1 VSERRGEYRLALLWW
16 SAFAG
21 IVVCAVSYWPA
32 VMAMQRA
39 FDVPSFPPGGVD
51 YWLCWAAPLVAVA
64 TAGAVAFLVWRRAR
78 LALAGFLVAFLLTGL
93 CMGMFGYSVDSMPY
107 YM

>member
-1 VSERRGEYRLALLWW
+1 MLWW

-21 IVVCAVSYWPA
+21 IVVCALSYWSV
-32 VMAMQRA
+32 VMAIRRA
-39 FDVPSFPPGGVD
+39 FDVQSFPPGGVD

-64 TAGAVAFLVWRRAR
+64 TAGTVTLIVWRRAR

-93 CMGMFGYSVDSMPY
+93 YMGMVGYSVDSMPY

>member
-1 VSERRGEYRLALLWW
+1 MSERRGEYRLALLWW

-21 IVVCAVSYWPA
+21 IVVCALSYWQA
-32 VMAMQRA
+32 VTAIRRA
-39 FDVPSFPPGGVD
+39 FDVPSFPPGGVG

-64 TAGAVAFLVWRRAR
+64 TAGAVTLIVWRRAW
-78 LALAGFLVAFLLTGL
+78 LALAGFLKAFVLTGL
-93 CMGMFGYSVDSMPY
+93 CMSMFGYSVDSMPY

>member
-1 VSERRGEYRLALLWW
+1 MSERRGEYRLALLCWGT
-16 SAFAG
+16 FAG
-21 IVVCAVSYWPA
+21 ILFCAVSYWQA
-32 VMAMQRA
+32 VTVVQRA

-64 TAGAVAFLVWRRAR
+64 TVGAVALIVWRRAR